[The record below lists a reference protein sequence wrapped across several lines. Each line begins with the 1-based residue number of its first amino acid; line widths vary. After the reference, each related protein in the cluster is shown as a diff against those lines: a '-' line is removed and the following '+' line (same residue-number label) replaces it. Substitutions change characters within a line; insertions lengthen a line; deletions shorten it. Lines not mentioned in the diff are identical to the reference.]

1 MFVSLAKGG
10 TSTAIISSI
19 IQSCRNLDIN
29 PEAYL
34 NDILKRINN
43 TPKEKIESLLPQNWK
58 K

>member
-1 MFVSLAKGG
+1 MFVGLAKGG
-10 TSTAIISSI
+10 KSTAIISSI
-19 IQSCRNLDIN
+19 IQTCRNLDIN